1 MSTRLS
7 STKPSRATTTTA
19 AAKQFRLLLLP
30 PPVTVEEHDPC
41 LDLLRH
47 DGPIEVGQLAAQGP
61 ELIVLLVLRPLVFLD
76 PAYQLLVVFDDG
88 WDLLVEVAEAAV
100 VRLADVAAVGDGP
113 DAVAV
118 DDQQA
123 RVSLEG
129 ETSPPDSER
138 QSSWTLVARCDGS
151 NGSLAR

>member
-1 MSTRLS
+1 L
-7 STKPSRATTTTA
+7 
-19 AAKQFRLLLLP
+19 
-30 PPVTVEEHDPC
+30 
-41 LDLLRH
+41 
-47 DGPIEVGQLAAQGP
+47 
-61 ELIVLLVLRPLVFLD
+61 
-76 PAYQLLVVFDDG
+76 
-88 WDLLVEVAEAAV
+88 DLLVEVAEAAV

-138 QSSWTLVARCDGS
+138 QTSWTLVGRCDGC